1 MRASAFHVIWLM
13 RFLYPENRTF
23 DLLYH
28 ATLSTHPFLTDSSE
42 RWPDPVGVAPEL
54 LLLFAGGG
62 SGDNRAG
69 KHTDSNS
76 QDAVDALKLPVT
88 WQDDL
93 RGYVEVRNSWKIGD
107 LHLGFVNKQDF
118 YYGGHEGSEANR
130 ITLWKDGVN
139 WIKDQDL
146 LAVKATGLQNMLT
159 IDGRGL
165 SWPPVSGSASTRGR
179 TEFPP
184 PGTHAWPTPTAR

>member
-1 MRASAFHVIWLM
+1 LDTQAAI
-13 RFLYPENRTF
+13 
-23 DLLYH
+23 
-28 ATLSTHPFLTDSSE
+28 DS
-42 RWPDPVGVAPEL
+42 
-54 LLLFAGGG
+54 
-62 SGDNRAG
+62 
-69 KHTDSNS
+69 
-76 QDAVDALKLPVT
+76 LKLPVT

-93 RGYVEVRNSWKIGD
+93 RGYVEARNSWKIGD

-139 WIKDQDL
+139 WLRDEDL

-165 SWPPVSGSASTRGR
+165 SWPPVPGVWLGVNEGPHGLSAAGDARLSYRHNKVMQVHPLSFPSGKLPYYALHREKLRSH
-179 TEFPP
+179 P
-184 PGTHAWPTPTAR
+184 